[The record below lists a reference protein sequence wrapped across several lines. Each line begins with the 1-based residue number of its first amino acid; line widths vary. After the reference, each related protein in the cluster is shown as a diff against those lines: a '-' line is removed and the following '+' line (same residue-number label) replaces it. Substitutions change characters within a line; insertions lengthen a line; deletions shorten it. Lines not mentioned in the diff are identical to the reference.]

1 MACWIWLV
9 LPQLF
14 LCLKVA
20 SAQTANNTAFFCPC
34 MSRESLR
41 FSFLMHNFGTPP
53 NSKGALLLS
62 GVRQAAR
69 DRGVRLTE
77 YFPVQVFSV
86 TDATNFLDAEVQAGT
101 SGIVTTLYSDQLLP
115 SLRAANAA
123 GVPVYIVGGADPDL
137 LASLQRS
144 EPPTGPVRAS
154 LRCIGRPMH
163 DTTRQLAAALMAAG
177 IRHVE
182 CVSTDIG
189 DALFFARCN
198 SIVEAFRAAGLSGN
212 WQWRAAV
219 IYDIR
224 LFVEG
229 LEVWYP
235 DIPGRA
241 MALVLMDTVVYRF
254 VKARLPRGT
263 KGNATLVVYE
273 TSLEALDD
281 IRHGRPVLALDSAY
295 YTQGY
300 LALALAAAEVQTG
313 QMVTS
318 DVVTGLAI
326 YGGEGN
332 QSLPVTDEV
341 MQHEVCRAAGSPV
354 CWDPGVVPV
363 TPSGCRCF
371 DRHAVRYK
379 VISGL
384 PERLPVVHG
393 LWQGMADAERD
404 LPGSTFDWQ
413 VYQQQQYSLV
423 GEYKKFVRSH
433 RYYGAITLDTLL
445 VDLSAELAAAVQ
457 SIPASG
463 RPLYLAY
470 GKAAPRDMRAFLG
483 RFGAHNFVGVNPFDC
498 GREVSQFGVSTG
510 SHHVLANNA
519 IPFLPWTWELMR
531 GIVSGVVGDDYA
543 FPPGVWDWPIT
554 RQGDP
559 NRRRG
564 AWSLWVA
571 RDSNNTAEIMNGML
585 PVVGEA
591 FIPPLAQRLST
602 DVPAPDLLVLE
613 AYHDLIS
620 SATMAMLA
628 DLAAQNPVGPPIQLA
643 THKCTATDMLALAR
657 QGAVKGEELLLGCMD
672 EQPYMSTYLSAT
684 LAALEQQTGERVVGG
699 VDTAR
704 LIKASQLPPHFM
716 RRVSCEMDNL
726 IRGIMQGRL
735 GVYFPVCHAR
745 RGCVDSGLNASRGA
759 VVCSGRGSCRFPT
772 HPNPSGETDPTQG
785 TCRCNIGWNGT
796 YCQHSTAPVLTDPPH
811 PHDEGP
817 PVLLIALLFGGAV
830 LGLATA
836 VAAALLFHARRTRG
850 SARELQK
857 LLHKRVPPRGGE
869 CIAVVVTDIESSTLQ
884 WEWNAD
890 AMNAALAIHHK
901 VLRALLPKYYGYESD
916 TEGDSF
922 TLIFHD
928 AVDALG
934 WAMDVQRQLLF
945 PGTVFQ
951 AHEAMQPASCVSLD
965 HCTHRAEVPL
975 ENVICTREQ
984 ECLLDW
990 PPELLG
996 TEACKEV
1003 KDPLDG
1009 SVLYRGLRVRMG
1021 IHIGVPDACNM
1032 HPNGR
1037 QHYQGEVVELAKAIQ
1052 GAAAS
1057 GGQVLMSMVAWHS
1070 LGMHMRSVIC
1080 HHMGMHEV
1088 CDRLPHLHIMQ
1099 VLPLELARRA
1109 PFRPLTTKQFSP
1121 SFFEAPCATECYL
1134 TGKPPRE
1141 PVVICFMYVGRGKE
1155 LSKVPGYQQAIE
1167 LLVWFVQSRLSRY
1180 DAYECEEKD
1189 GMFMLAFRSAV
1200 KAACFAEAIQQ
1211 EAMALPWP
1219 PHLLEQEAAAEVV
1232 KLASNAD
1239 GTPRLDRVVFRWS
1252 TEPPALLPRRRRG
1265 RLWQTRRWQ
1274 RAPNND
1280 PNARA

>member
-1 MACWIWLV
+1 
-9 LPQLF
+9 
-14 LCLKVA
+14 
-20 SAQTANNTAFFCPC
+20 
-34 MSRESLR
+34 
-41 FSFLMHNFGTPP
+41 
-53 NSKGALLLS
+53 
-62 GVRQAAR
+62 
-69 DRGVRLTE
+69 
-77 YFPVQVFSV
+77 
-86 TDATNFLDAEVQAGT
+86 
-101 SGIVTTLYSDQLLP
+101 
-115 SLRAANAA
+115 
-123 GVPVYIVGGADPDL
+123 
-137 LASLQRS
+137 
-144 EPPTGPVRAS
+144 
-154 LRCIGRPMH
+154 
-163 DTTRQLAAALMAAG
+163 
-177 IRHVE
+177 
-182 CVSTDIG
+182 
-189 DALFFARCN
+189 
-198 SIVEAFRAAGLSGN
+198 
-212 WQWRAAV
+212 
-219 IYDIR
+219 
-224 LFVEG
+224 
-229 LEVWYP
+229 
-235 DIPGRA
+235 
-241 MALVLMDTVVYRF
+241 
-254 VKARLPRGT
+254 
-263 KGNATLVVYE
+263 
-273 TSLEALDD
+273 
-281 IRHGRPVLALDSAY
+281 
-295 YTQGY
+295 
-300 LALALAAAEVQTG
+300 
-313 QMVTS
+313 
-318 DVVTGLAI
+318 
-326 YGGEGN
+326 
-332 QSLPVTDEV
+332 
-341 MQHEVCRAAGSPV
+341 
-354 CWDPGVVPV
+354 
-363 TPSGCRCF
+363 
-371 DRHAVRYK
+371 
-379 VISGL
+379 
-384 PERLPVVHG
+384 
-393 LWQGMADAERD
+393 MADAERD

-901 VLRALLPKYYGYESD
+901 V
-916 TEGDSF
+916 
-922 TLIFHD
+922 
-928 AVDALG
+928 
-934 WAMDVQRQLLF
+934 
-945 PGTVFQ
+945 
-951 AHEAMQPASCVSLD
+951 
-965 HCTHRAEVPL
+965 
-975 ENVICTREQ
+975 
-984 ECLLDW
+984 
-990 PPELLG
+990 
-996 TEACKEV
+996 
-1003 KDPLDG
+1003 
-1009 SVLYRGLRVRMG
+1009 
-1021 IHIGVPDACNM
+1021 
-1032 HPNGR
+1032 
-1037 QHYQGEVVELAKAIQ
+1037 
-1052 GAAAS
+1052 
-1057 GGQVLMSMVAWHS
+1057 
-1070 LGMHMRSVIC
+1070 
-1080 HHMGMHEV
+1080 

-1239 GTPRLDRVVFRWS
+1239 GTPRLDRVVFRGLRLQIGLCMGIPNDCRPHVA
-1252 TEPPALLPRRRRG
+1252 TG
-1265 RLWQTRRWQ
+1265 RAAYFGQVVNRAARIAATAAPGQTLANQEVAESAKQRSECSGMTFQ
-1274 RAPNND
+1274 ELGDFGLKGVRAPLRLFEISG
-1280 PNARA
+1280 PNLSLRLFPRTLKLARTQSLPLRYEQTGRDIGQQEDSQPLSCPPMPGDITMLESADRSPEGSKRRASTPLVEGSAKRKQKASCLGRSPRLMQPEEEASLYDMTSNELVQYVKYLLVEIRMLRGTPNCSSV